1 MTGDTAREV
10 FCETVVPVILSN
22 SLSAHRLALGLKAKN
37 GLASVLCGKHR
48 GLLDLIDLDCGFLP
62 LSEDM
67 GRLTLEQLIDFSDK
81 WNECIL
87 VLIPVTDSHRR
98 FISEN
103 CGELESRYLTCNDG
117 DIDKLSLDLFE
128 RRV

>member
-22 SLSAHRLALGLKAKN
+22 SLYAHRLAARLRVRK
-37 GLASVLCGKHR
+37 GLASVLCGKSR
-48 GLLDLIDLDCGFLP
+48 GLLDLIDLDCGFLS
-62 LSEDM
+62 LSPEK
-67 GRLTLEQLIDFSDK
+67 GRLSLEQLIDFSDK

-87 VLIPVTDSHRR
+87 VLIPVSESDRR

-103 CGELESRYLTCNDG
+103 RRELECRYIICEDRDTN
-117 DIDKLSLDLFE
+117 KLSLDFFE
-128 RRV
+128 RWV

>member
-1 MTGDTAREV
+1 MTDTAREV

-22 SLSAHRLALGLKAKN
+22 RLSAHRLAASLRARYR
-37 GLASVLCGKHR
+37 LASVLCGR
-48 GLLDLIDLDCGFLP
+48 RRSFLDLVDLDCGFLA

-87 VLIPVTDSHRR
+87 VLIPVSEASKR
-98 FISEN
+98 FISEHK
-103 CGELESRYLTCNDG
+103 GELESRYLICEGG
-117 DIDKLSLDLFE
+117 DTDRFFRDLFE
-128 RRV
+128 RWV

>member
-22 SLSAHRLALGLKAKN
+22 SPSAHRIAARLRAKA
-37 GLASVLCGKHR
+37 GLASVLCGR
-48 GLLDLIDLDCGFLP
+48 RRSLLDLIDLDSGFLT
-62 LSEDM
+62 LSEEM

-87 VLIPVTDSHRR
+87 VLIPVSEDHLS

-103 CGELESRYLTCNDG
+103 RGELESRYIICDG
-117 DIDKLSLDLFE
+117 GDTDKLFLDLFE
-128 RRV
+128 RWV